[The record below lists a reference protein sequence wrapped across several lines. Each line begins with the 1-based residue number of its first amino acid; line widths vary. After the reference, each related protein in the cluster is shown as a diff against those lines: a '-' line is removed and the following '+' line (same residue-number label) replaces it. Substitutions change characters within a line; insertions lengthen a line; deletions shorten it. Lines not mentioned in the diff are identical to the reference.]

1 MKIIPIT
8 RTPNQSISVVINDV
22 LYEIR
27 LTSRDGSVCADIEA
41 DGEVIVLGAR
51 VVANEAIVQPT
62 SLLGDR
68 LFALVTSN
76 NDLVDY
82 NQFGITQI
90 LCYFTRADF
99 AGFFDS
105 LIPQT
110 PITL

>member
-51 VVANEAIVQPT
+51 VVAN
-62 SLLGDR
+62 
-68 LFALVTSN
+68 
-76 NDLVDY
+76 
-82 NQFGITQI
+82 
-90 LCYFTRADF
+90 
-99 AGFFDS
+99 
-105 LIPQT
+105 
-110 PITL
+110 